1 MCYLQHTYEQV
12 NSIHSQYSIFQAGH
26 LLTIA
31 TTYIKYLSAVC
42 EILHMLTDLLQLHFM
57 SVLFMDTH
65 SVDVVSV
72 FCIQNKRAY
81 FKVCLHSG
89 HSLYILDR
97 RM

>member
-1 MCYLQHTYEQV
+1 MCYLEHTYEQV
-12 NSIHSQYSIFQAGH
+12 NSIHSQHSIFQASH

-42 EILHMLTDLLQLHFM
+42 EILHMLTDPLQLHFM
-57 SVLFMDTH
+57 PMLFMEIH

-72 FCIQNKRAY
+72 FWTQNKRAY

-89 HSLYILDR
+89 HILYILDR